1 MENKKYTYIAVDI
14 SKSDLE
20 VRTQNHRYSLSNNPT
35 GFKALVKIA
44 NRQDQSL
51 VVCEASGGYERDMM
65 NYLHQKQIAVVRVNP
80 RLIRSYARSEGLKAK
95 TDPLDALMILGFA
108 QEKRLQPG
116 PAPDPKRQKLAAFL
130 DRRSHLTEQLAREKN
145 RLQNSHKFIKGD
157 IEWMIKQVKKRIE
170 VIDRRIQDLVN
181 EDQALCQQAR
191 LLQSVCGVGPVTA
204 WTLLGYL
211 SELGKL
217 KRNEIVALAGIAPYN
232 RDSGR
237 FKGKRKIEGGRA
249 KVRKCLY
256 MAAQTAAI
264 HNPVIKPYVEGLIA
278 RGKPYK
284 CAMVAAMRKMLI
296 HLHFLMKNHQLSLA
310 S

>member
-1 MENKKYTYIAVDI
+1 MKNKKYHYIAIDI

-20 VRTQNHRYSLSNNPT
+20 VRTQHHRFSLSNNPT

-44 NRQDQSL
+44 GRQDHPL
-51 VVCEASGGYERDMM
+51 VVCEASGGYERSMM
-65 NYLHQKQIAVVRVNP
+65 DYLHQKQIAVVLVNP

-95 TDPLDALMILGFA
+95 TDPIDALMILGFA

-116 PAPDPKRQKLAAFL
+116 PAPDPRRQDLAALL

-145 RLQNSHKFIKGD
+145 RLQNSPKCIKGD
-157 IEWMIKQVKKRIE
+157 IEWMIKRVKKRIE
-170 VIDRRIQDLVN
+170 VMDKRIQDLVN
-181 EDQALCQQAR
+181 EDQALCEEAR
-191 LLQSVCGVGPVTA
+191 LIQSVRGVGPVTA

-217 KRNEIVALAGIAPYN
+217 KRNQIVALAGLAPYN
-232 RDSGR
+232 RDTGR

-264 HNPVIKPYVEGLIA
+264 HNPVIKAYVERLRA

-296 HLHFLMKNHQLSLA
+296 HLNILMKNHQLGIA

>member
-1 MENKKYTYIAVDI
+1 MKNKKYHYIAIDI

-20 VRTQNHRYSLSNNPT
+20 VRTQNHHCSLSNNPI
-35 GFKALVKIA
+35 GFKALVEIA
-44 NRQDQSL
+44 GRQDQPL
-51 VVCEASGGYERDMM
+51 VVCEASGGYERSMID
-65 NYLHQKQIAVVRVNP
+65 YLHQKQVAVVQVNP
-80 RLIRSYARSEGLKAK
+80 RLIRNYARSEGLKAK
-95 TDPLDALMILGFA
+95 TDPIDALMILGFA

-116 PAPDPKRQKLAAFL
+116 AVPDPRRQKLAAWL

-145 RLQNSHKFIKGD
+145 RIQNSPKYIKGD
-157 IEWMIKQVKKRIE
+157 IEWMIKRIE
-170 VIDRRIQDLVN
+170 VVDNRIRDLVKKDHQLSK
-181 EDQALCQQAR
+181 EAG
-191 LLQSVCGVGPVTA
+191 LLQSVSGVGPVTA
-204 WTLLGYL
+204 WTLLAYL
-211 SELGKL
+211 SELGQL
-217 KRNEIVALAGIAPYN
+217 KRNQIVALAGIAPYN
-232 RDSGR
+232 RDTGR

-264 HNPVIKPYVEGLIA
+264 HNPVIKPYVEGLRA

-284 CAMVAAMRKMLI
+284 CAMVAAMRKLLI

>member
-1 MENKKYTYIAVDI
+1 MENKKYHYIAIDI

-20 VRTQNHRYSLSNNPT
+20 VRTQNHRCSLSNNHN
-35 GFKALVKIA
+35 GFKDLVKIA
-44 NRQDQSL
+44 RRQEQPL
-51 VVCEASGGYERDMM
+51 VVCEASGGYERSMID
-65 NYLHQKQIAVVRVNP
+65 YLHQRQIAVVQVNP
-80 RLIRSYARSEGLKAK
+80 RLIRNYARSEGLKAK
-95 TDPLDALMILGFA
+95 TDPIDALMILGFA

-116 PAPDPKRQKLAAFL
+116 AVPDPRRQKLAAWL

-145 RLQNSHKFIKGD
+145 RIQNSPKYIKGD
-157 IEWMIKQVKKRIE
+157 IEWMIKQIEKRIE
-170 VIDRRIQDLVN
+170 VVDNRIRDLVKKDHQLSQ
-181 EDQALCQQAR
+181 EAG
-191 LLQSVCGVGPVTA
+191 LLQSVSGVGPVTA
-204 WTLLGYL
+204 WTLLAYL

-217 KRNEIVALAGIAPYN
+217 KRNQIVALAGIAPYN
-232 RDSGR
+232 RDTGR

-264 HNPVIKPYVEGLIA
+264 HNPVIKPYVEGLRA

-284 CAMVAAMRKMLI
+284 CAMVAAMRKLLI

-310 S
+310 

>member
-1 MENKKYTYIAVDI
+1 MDNKKYTYIAIDI

-20 VRTQNHRYSLSNNPT
+20 VRAQNHRCSLSNDAT
-35 GFKALVKIA
+35 GFKALVEIA
-44 NRQDQSL
+44 GRQDHPL
-51 VVCEASGGYERDMM
+51 VVCEASGGYERAMM
-65 NYLHQKQIAVVRVNP
+65 DYLHQKQIAVARVNP

-95 TDPLDALMILGFA
+95 TDPLDALMILGSA

-116 PAPDPKRQKLAAFL
+116 AAPDPRRQKLAAFL

-145 RLQNSHKFIKGD
+145 RLQNSPKFIKGE

-170 VIDRRIQDLVN
+170 VMDKRIQDLVN
-181 EDQALCQQAR
+181 EDQALCQEAR
-191 LLQSVCGVGPVTA
+191 LLQSVRGVGPVTA

-211 SELGKL
+211 GELGKL

-232 RDSGR
+232 RDTGR

-264 HNPVIKPYVEGLIA
+264 HNPVIKPYVERLKA
-278 RGKPYK
+278 RDKPYK
-284 CAMVAAMRKMLI
+284 CVMVAAMRKMLI
-296 HLHFLMKNHQLSLA
+296 HLHILMKNHQLSLA